1 MSRRISDMSRRISD
15 SPTTTTAIESTIK
28 NKEAE
33 EEGETHPPVGIIP
46 TPATLERVEANLAAF
61 KKWGVGRNEKTIV
74 LSARPEV
81 TPQQIDAIA
90 GRLIGEKRF
99 STGLLITAVQSG
111 DQPVP
116 NLPNKY
122 ALRSGERDPAEYAKW
137 EE

>member
-1 MSRRISDMSRRISD
+1 MDYEFTSDV
-15 SPTTTTAIESTIK
+15 K

-90 GRLIGEKRF
+90 HRLIGEKRF

-122 ALRSGERDPAEYAKW
+122 APSSGERDPAEYAKW